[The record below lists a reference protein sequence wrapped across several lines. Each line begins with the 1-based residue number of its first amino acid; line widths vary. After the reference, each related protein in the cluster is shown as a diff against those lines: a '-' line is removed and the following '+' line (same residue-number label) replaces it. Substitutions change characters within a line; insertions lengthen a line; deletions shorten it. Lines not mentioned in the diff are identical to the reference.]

1 MLNPKSPDM
10 DADLGHAFELTQALA
25 PGLLE
30 SAKLPGG
37 GFFATITRLDGA
49 FGFGGG
55 AIRDPLQGG
64 LAGLAKT
71 AAAEWPE
78 VRVHALDVSLQWED
92 ARAAARVI
100 VAQLT
105 ADGPV

>member
-1 MLNPKSPDM
+1 MPIWATHSSR
-10 DADLGHAFELTQALA
+10 AALA

-49 FGFGGG
+49 FGLGGG

-92 ARAAARVI
+92 AHAAARVI
-100 VAQLT
+100 VAQLERPT
-105 ADGPV
+105 GRSRSG